1 VSAVQVRL
9 APVHSFAELEGEWR
23 ALEAELPAPSF
34 FQSWSWVGCLAEER
48 YPDPVLLRAEAGGR
62 LLGLALFN
70 RRRRRLHLA
79 ESGEAGMDAPFIEHN
94 APLAHEAAL
103 GPLLRAAWGSGARRL
118 VLSGVPPALPPSAG
132 GVALR
137 WQERLA
143 PRVELDAVRAAGG
156 DWLAG
161 RSGNS
166 RYQIRRSAR
175 AYAAGGPLRLHRA
188 GDAEQAL
195 VWLGALI
202 GLHEAT
208 WRARGKPGAFA
219 TPFLRRF
226 HEALIRRAAPRD
238 ELDMLRI
245 EAGGKDVGYLYN
257 FRMRGHVHAYQSG
270 LDHAGAGTH
279 EKPGLTCHALAIEH
293 ALARGDSIYDFLAG
307 ADRYKRSLAN
317 AELPL
322 IWAEMVPRWS
332 VLGLAARLRGVL
344 RRG

>member
-1 VSAVQVRL
+1 MAVQVRL
-9 APVHSFAELEGEWR
+9 APVQSFAELEGEWR
-23 ALEAELPAPSF
+23 TLEAELPAPSF

-48 YPDPVLLRAEAGGR
+48 FPDPVLLRAEDGGR

-79 ESGEAGMDAPFIEHN
+79 ESGDAGLDAPFIEHN
-94 APLAHEAAL
+94 APLAHPQAL
-103 GPLLRAAWGSGARRL
+103 APLLRAAWGAGARRL
-118 VLSGVPPALPPSAG
+118 VLNGVPPALPPAAG

-143 PRVELDAVRAAGG
+143 PRLELEAIRAGGG

-166 RYQIRRSAR
+166 RYQIRRSNR
-175 AYAAGGPLRLHRA
+175 AYGALRLHRA

-195 VWLGALI
+195 AFLTALI
-202 GLHEAT
+202 RLHEAT

-219 TPFLRRF
+219 TPFLHRF
-226 HEALIRRAAPRD
+226 HEALVRRATPRG

-245 EAGGKDVGYLYN
+245 EADGKDVGYLYN

-270 LDHAGAGTH
+270 LDHAGAGPH
-279 EKPGLTCHALAIEH
+279 QKPGLTCHALAIEQ
-293 ALARGDSIYDFLAG
+293 ALARGDSVYDFLAG

-332 VLGLAARLRGVL
+332 ALGIAARLREAL